1 MKIVEKACMAEVEAR
16 IAEITEA
23 AGTDSAGQTAVLAV
37 ATAVLLRRAEETGTP
52 IADVLGKFNATAIRA
67 AVDQVTDAGRIGGT
81 A

>member
-37 ATAVLLRRAEETGTP
+37 ATAVLLRRA
-52 IADVLGKFNATAIRA
+52 
-67 AVDQVTDAGRIGGT
+67 
-81 A
+81 